1 MAKQNAKK
9 ITQQWMKDDIFQALF
24 ECAKC
29 RPDIEASVSALEK
42 HGQMYLARIVFYNCG
57 NTLFTSRLFNLTAIA
72 MRDHY
77 GNNRGAHVSANIAVT
92 PVTSQPESALEQA
105 PEPTKQETSN

>member
-1 MAKQNAKK
+1 
-9 ITQQWMKDDIFQALF
+9 MKDDIFHALS

-29 RPDIEASVSALEK
+29 RPDFEASVSALEK

-77 GNNRGAHVSANIAVT
+77 RGPHFAANIAVT
-92 PVTSQPESALEQA
+92 PVTSQPESA
-105 PEPTKQETSN
+105 PKSTTQETSN

>member
-1 MAKQNAKK
+1 MAKQNVKK
-9 ITQQWMKDDIFQALF
+9 ITQQWMKDDIFEALF

-29 RPDIEASVSALEK
+29 RPDFEASVSALEK
-42 HGQMYLARIVFYNCG
+42 QGQMYLARIVFYNCG
-57 NTLFTSRLFNLTAIA
+57 NTIFTSRLFNFTAIA

-77 GNNRGAHVSANIAVT
+77 KSPHFAAT
-92 PVTSQPESALEQA
+92 PVTSQPESALKQA

>member
-1 MAKQNAKK
+1 
-9 ITQQWMKDDIFQALF
+9 MKDDIFEALF

-57 NTLFTSRLFNLTAIA
+57 NTLFTSRLLNLALIA

-77 GNNRGAHVSANIAVT
+77 KGFRAPNYLET
-92 PVTSQPESALEQA
+92 PVTLASGSISGSAGTTENI
-105 PEPTKQETSN
+105 TTSN

>member
-9 ITQQWMKDDIFQALF
+9 ITQQWVKDDIFEALA

-29 RPDIEASVSALEK
+29 RPDFEASVSALEK
-42 HGQMYLARIVFYNCG
+42 HGLMYLARIVFYNCG

-77 GNNRGAHVSANIAVT
+77 RGPHFAANIAVT
-92 PVTSQPESALEQA
+92 PVTSQPESAPA
-105 PEPTKQETSN
+105 TTKETSN

>member
-77 GNNRGAHVSANIAVT
+77 RGPHFGANIAVT
-92 PVTSQPESALEQA
+92 PVTSQPEST
-105 PEPTKQETSN
+105 PEPAADQAKQETSN

>member
-9 ITQQWMKDDIFQALF
+9 ITQQWVQSSIFEALS
-24 ECAKC
+24 ECAMC
-29 RPDIEASVSALEK
+29 RPDFEVSVSALEK

-77 GNNRGAHVSANIAVT
+77 KGPHFAAT

-105 PEPTKQETSN
+105 QEPTTQEASN

>member
-1 MAKQNAKK
+1 
-9 ITQQWMKDDIFQALF
+9 MKDDIFEALF

-29 RPDIEASVSALEK
+29 RPDFEASVSALEK
-42 HGQMYLARIVFYNCG
+42 QGQMYLARIVFYNCG
-57 NTLFTSRLFNLTAIA
+57 NTIFTSRLFNFTAIA

-92 PVTSQPESALEQA
+92 PVTSQPESAPEQA
-105 PEPTKQETSN
+105 PEPTTQETSN

>member
-1 MAKQNAKK
+1 MAKQNEKK
-9 ITQQWMKDDIFQALF
+9 ITQQWMKDDIFQALS

-29 RPDIEASVSALEK
+29 RPDFEASVSALEK

-77 GNNRGAHVSANIAVT
+77 RGPHFAANIAVT
-92 PVTSQPESALEQA
+92 PVTSQPESAPA
-105 PEPTKQETSN
+105 TTQETSN

>member
-9 ITQQWMKDDIFQALF
+9 ITQQWMKDDIFEALF

-29 RPDIEASVSALEK
+29 RPDFEASVSALEK
-42 HGQMYLARIVFYNCG
+42 QGQMHLARIVFYNCG
-57 NTLFTSRLFNLTAIA
+57 NTIFTSRLFNFTAIA

-77 GNNRGAHVSANIAVT
+77 RGAHVSANIAVT
-92 PVTSQPESALEQA
+92 PVTSQPESA

>member
-1 MAKQNAKK
+1 MAKQNEKK
-9 ITQQWMKDDIFQALF
+9 ITQQWMKDDIFEALV

-77 GNNRGAHVSANIAVT
+77 RGPHFAANIAVT
-92 PVTSQPESALEQA
+92 PVTSQPESAPGQ
-105 PEPTKQETSN
+105 TNQETSN

>member
-1 MAKQNAKK
+1 MAKQNVKK
-9 ITQQWMKDDIFQALF
+9 ITQQWMKDDIFEALF

-77 GNNRGAHVSANIAVT
+77 KGPHFAVT

-105 PEPTKQETSN
+105 PEPTAQETSN